1 MKHKRSLFPVVTL
14 IVGIIL
20 GLILMLLLDF
30 RLGQIFSDEAGK
42 KVKDLYELST
52 GANIEIISVLKESG
66 MYKVILRATDI
77 TGNSNVIDVFVT
89 QDGKILS
96 QNIVKVDEF
105 VSSLNKQK
113 EFIDCLSGKGLKI
126 YGISNNTATQLQL
139 VQVLGGSRFL
149 SKIYVDCVD
158 SNLQVCLDAGVTTV
172 PSIIYRGEVYE
183 GVKTLDWFE
192 NTTNCVYE
200 R

>member
-1 MKHKRSLFPVVTL
+1 MKHKRSLFPIVTL

-30 RLGQIFSDEAGK
+30 RLGQISSDEAGK

-52 GANIEIISVLKESG
+52 GANIEIINVLKESG
-66 MYKVILRATDI
+66 MYKVIFRATDVNGDSSI
-77 TGNSNVIDVFVT
+77 LEVFVT

-96 QNIVKVDEF
+96 QNPMKIDEF
-105 VSSLNKQK
+105 ISNLNKQK
-113 EFIDCLSGKGLKI
+113 AFIDCLSDKGLKI

-172 PSIIYRGEVYE
+172 PSIIYQKEVYE
-183 GVKTLDWFE
+183 GVKILGWFE